1 MILGLLNPIE
11 TFNISILPSSVKIKK
26 KNFTNYN
33 INIYIYIYIFF
44 LIIEIH
50 MRYSANVVRKFREG
64 IFIFQ
69 QRAKETEI

>member
-1 MILGLLNPIE
+1 MILGLPNPIE
-11 TFNISILPSSVKIKK
+11 TFNISILPSYKLQHK
-26 KNFTNYN
+26 Y
-33 INIYIYIYIFF
+33 IYIYIYFK
-44 LIIEIH
+44 IIEIH

>member
-26 KNFTNYN
+26 KKLYKLQHK
-33 INIYIYIYIFF
+33 YIYIF